1 MDNFHKC
8 KYLWEPEEIGFDYL
22 ITSVEEAGYLRSWS
36 CCIKY
41 LLSERLFSIWREL
54 GNHQWLDTQLSKGLI
69 YMEKL

>member
-36 CCIKY
+36 CCIEY
-41 LLSERLFSIWREL
+41 LPSEVVLNLVGTR
-54 GNHQWLDTQLSKGLI
+54 KPPVA
-69 YMEKL
+69 